1 MSIDLISGRGGLG
14 VEIRGVALWSTPRR
28 NQKRA
33 IEKGRQG
40 GRVRAISFSTLRDYP
55 NPRLVWGTRNTS
67 STDSNLRTNRIEH
80 EATQRPGGGACLSFP
95 GSSSDLCEKISL
107 MVVTWLILPV
117 VICLSQR
124 LSHACLSVNNSYETA
139 NGSLNQLSFI

>member
-33 IEKGRQG
+33 IEKGATEG
-40 GRVRAISFSTLRDYP
+40 GVLSSGIALFLRDYP

-67 STDSNLRTNRIEH
+67 STDSNLRTKTR
-80 EATQRPGGGACLSFP
+80 
-95 GSSSDLCEKISL
+95 
-107 MVVTWLILPV
+107 
-117 VICLSQR
+117 
-124 LSHACLSVNNSYETA
+124 
-139 NGSLNQLSFI
+139 LNQLRSGRECMNVCSFFLVCVQCLRDDFSDGSYLVDPASSHMLVSKIKPCMS

>member
-40 GRVRAISFSTLRDYP
+40 GYNVLTGIALSLRDYP

-67 STDSNLRTNRIEH
+67 STDSNLRTKTR
-80 EATQRPGGGACLSFP
+80 
-95 GSSSDLCEKISL
+95 
-107 MVVTWLILPV
+107 
-117 VICLSQR
+117 
-124 LSHACLSVNNSYETA
+124 
-139 NGSLNQLSFI
+139 LNQLRSGRECMNVCSFFLVCVQCLRDDFSDGSYLVDPASSHMLVSKIKPCMS

>member
-33 IEKGRQG
+33 IEKGREG

-67 STDSNLRTNRIEH
+67 STDSNLRTKTR
-80 EATQRPGGGACLSFP
+80 
-95 GSSSDLCEKISL
+95 
-107 MVVTWLILPV
+107 
-117 VICLSQR
+117 
-124 LSHACLSVNNSYETA
+124 
-139 NGSLNQLSFI
+139 LNQLRSGRECMNVCCSFFLVCVQCLRDDFSDGSYLVDPASSHMLVSKIKPCMS

>member
-40 GRVRAISFSTLRDYP
+40 ESESNLSLSTLRDYP

-67 STDSNLRTNRIEH
+67 STDSNLRTKTR
-80 EATQRPGGGACLSFP
+80 
-95 GSSSDLCEKISL
+95 
-107 MVVTWLILPV
+107 
-117 VICLSQR
+117 
-124 LSHACLSVNNSYETA
+124 
-139 NGSLNQLSFI
+139 LNQLRSGRECINLCFLPGVCTCLRDDFSDGSYLVDPASSHMLVSKIKPCMSKYKQIIL